1 MPLSTRRNF
10 KVLGIALVILGSII
24 AVYAVFFM
32 QSFQYHVQVDN
43 GGSQPQDVTGNTP
56 FQKLV
61 VAFVGGAMV
70 FLGYRS
76 FVYIPPAE
84 REKEQVS
91 ELDLY
96 GDEAKKEEE

>member
-10 KVLGIALVILGSII
+10 KLLGVALVILGAITI
-24 AVYAVFFM
+24 VYAAFFI
-32 QSFQYHVQVDN
+32 QAFQYHVQVDN
-43 GGSQPQDVTGNTP
+43 GGSQPTDVTGNTP

-61 VAFVGGAMV
+61 VAFIGGAMV
-70 FLGYRS
+70 LLGYRS
-76 FVYIPPAE
+76 FRYIPQAE

-96 GDEAKKEEE
+96 DEEKKEES